1 MQKDGYLSGTEG
13 RLTGIK
19 LNRLR
24 NVGCGLTE
32 MVSRRK
38 LQPTGAVSA
47 SARPKSLNPYFIAAE
62 KYQDHQRSSTISATY
77 SLRSTMAPA
86 VLKKRKVLDSLKT
99 ARPKKKFKKQA
110 AYHSSS
116 EDEDEGDF
124 QPVDLADSDV
134 EGESPLKEEK
144 AAKSQK
150 AAKPTQTPKSLG
162 ENASKS
168 DEGSAS
174 GSSDEDED
182 EDEDEIEENDE
193 FSDAE
198 ASSDEDDSDAGSQ
211 NNDGSRKKRQTSKRN
226 DPTAFSTSISKI
238 LSTKLP
244 SSVRADPVL
253 SRSRTATQTAAELS
267 NEKLEQR
274 ARAKLRAEKKEI
286 LDRGRVRDVLGVERG
301 EAGETA
307 EEERRLRKIAQRG
320 VVKLFNAV
328 RAAQVRGEEA
338 ARAERQKGTIG
349 VGERE
354 KAVNEVSKQGFLEL
368 INGKKGKGLNIEEA

>member
-1 MQKDGYLSGTEG
+1 
-13 RLTGIK
+13 
-19 LNRLR
+19 
-24 NVGCGLTE
+24 
-32 MVSRRK
+32 
-38 LQPTGAVSA
+38 
-47 SARPKSLNPYFIAAE
+47 
-62 KYQDHQRSSTISATY
+62 
-77 SLRSTMAPA
+77 MAPA

-134 EGESPLKEEK
+134 EDESPLKEEK

-150 AAKPTQTPKSLG
+150 AAKSTKTAKSLG

-182 EDEDEIEENDE
+182 QDEIEENDE

-198 ASSDEDDSDAGSQ
+198 ASSGGDDSDAGSQ

-244 SSVRADPVL
+244 SSARADPVL

-274 ARAKLRAEKKEI
+274 ARAKLRAEKKEV